1 MRRPGRLPRPPLC
14 GLLAVLAWA
23 LTAGP
28 LWACTDRASV
38 WDWDR
43 CWVSLTRWLV
53 LLGLGSGWWFLCF
66 HRLFPLW
73 LAPTRNDAP
82 LPRVAF
88 RRCLALWCLLMTAT
102 VVVLYAWLS
111 DELSGPSRLF
121 PASLGFLNRSWK
133 WLLVLLIGGGL
144 ALAIWA
150 PGRRSRAAP
159 GSPPPA
165 AGPEET

>member
-1 MRRPGRLPRPPLC
+1 MQRGKRWRGPISITLA
-14 GLLAVLAWA
+14 GLA
-23 LTAGP
+23 LLLSAAP
-28 LWACTDRASV
+28 AWACTDRASV
-38 WDWDR
+38 WEWER
-43 CWVSLTRWLV
+43 CWLCLPR
-53 LLGLGSGWWFLCF
+53 LLLFVGAAAGWWFLCF

-82 LPRVAF
+82 MPRIAF
-88 RRCLALWCLLMTAT
+88 RRSLALWCLLMTAT
-102 VVVLYAWLS
+102 VVALYAWLS

-159 GSPPPA
+159 GTPPPA
-165 AGPEET
+165 AGPEEG